1 MKINQNLNEI
11 NFNRSSLISKILIVK
26 IFLLL
31 SVFIIFQQDGFA
43 QESSNYVMYRNS
55 IFVFNPGAT
64 GLHQKTLAT
73 LNAKYY
79 PKLGFSPEIKSVSV
93 SFEKNSP
100 AMEGGIGFAY
110 SYEQIENYSSQHAA
124 GISYS
129 YHFDL
134 HDAGV
139 IGAGIY
145 VGMIFS
151 NISHL
156 NGANFSRLF
165 YVPGVAYKYKN
176 FDLGVSVGI
185 RFRDGSIVREPNIF
199 NSPVVNA
206 FSSYK
211 FMIGPKFGITPGI
224 YAVFYPNSESNYE
237 GNRSYS
243 PLYNLNLTASFSDKF
258 WLGFAYVHNK
268 SNDKND
274 PMSRWMFPTGLHVSA
289 GVDIAEKFRFGVSV
303 APNHFTDK
311 VSGNHP
317 DFGYFEFVFAY
328 KVGLEKVKER

>member
-1 MKINQNLNEI
+1 MQTLRNQLVA
-11 NFNRSSLISKILIVK
+11 NFPAKLRLSFILI
-26 IFLLL
+26 I
-31 SVFIIFQQDGFA
+31 VFTYLPGLG
-43 QESSNYVMYRNS
+43 QESSNYVMYRNTIS
-55 IFVFNPGAT
+55 VFNPGAT

-79 PKLGFSPEIKSVSV
+79 PKLGYTPEIKSASV

-100 AMEGGIGFAY
+100 AMEGGVGVSY
-110 SYEQIENYSSQHAA
+110 SYEQIENYWSQHVA

-165 YVPGVAYKYKN
+165 YVPGVAYNYKN

-185 RFRDGSIVREPNIF
+185 RFRDGNIVREPNIF

-211 FMIGPKFGITPGI
+211 FMIGPRFGITPGI

-237 GNRSYS
+237 GTRSYS
-243 PLYNLNLTASFSDKF
+243 PLYNLNLTTSFLDKF
-258 WLGFAYVHNK
+258 WLGYAYVHNK
-268 SNDKND
+268 SNDKYD
-274 PMSRWMFPTGLHVSA
+274 HMSRWMFPTGLHVSA
-289 GVDIAEKFRFGVSV
+289 GVDITGKFRIGASV
-303 APNHFTDK
+303 APNHFSDK
-311 VSGNHP
+311 VSGDHP
-317 DFGYFEFVFAY
+317 DFDYFEFVLSY
-328 KVGLEKVKER
+328 KVGKDSEKDK

>member
-1 MKINQNLNEI
+1 MQTLRNLLPANLPAKLRLPI
-11 NFNRSSLISKILIVK
+11 ILMITLIYLPG
-26 IFLLL
+26 L
-31 SVFIIFQQDGFA
+31 G
-43 QESSNYVMYRNS
+43 QESSNYVMYRNTIS
-55 IFVFNPGAT
+55 VFNPGAT
-64 GLHQKTLAT
+64 GLHQKTIAT

-79 PKLGFSPEIKSVSV
+79 PKLGFSPEIKSASV

-100 AMEGGIGFAY
+100 AMKGGIGISY
-110 SYEQIENYSSQHAA
+110 SYEQIENYWSQHVA

-139 IGAGIY
+139 IGAGVY

-165 YVPGVAYKYKN
+165 YVPGVAYNYKN

-185 RFRDGSIVREPNIF
+185 RFRDGNIVREPNIF

-274 PMSRWMFPTGLHVSA
+274 PMSRWMFPTGLHISA
-289 GVDIAEKFRFGVSV
+289 GVDIAEKFRFGASV

-311 VSGNHP
+311 VSGDHP
-317 DFGYFEFVFAY
+317 DFDYFEIVLSY
-328 KVGLEKVKER
+328 KVGKDSVKDK